1 MYPHGWREND
11 LVLFHNRGVLHMV
24 VGAFTPHQVRAF
36 HQCNLAVSDD
46 PAEPSED
53 VVKWAC
59 YREKEMVLKV
69 GLLRGSK

>member
-1 MYPHGWREND
+1 
-11 LVLFHNRGVLHMV
+11 MV